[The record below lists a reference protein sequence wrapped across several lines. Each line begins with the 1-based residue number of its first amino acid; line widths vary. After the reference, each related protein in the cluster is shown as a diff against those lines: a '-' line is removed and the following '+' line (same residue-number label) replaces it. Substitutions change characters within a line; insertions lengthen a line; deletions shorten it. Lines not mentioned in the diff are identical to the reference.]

1 MVQFYFPD
9 VNEEDFIEEQSVADE
24 FHEIENLTF
33 CDYQEEAMSY
43 RLPSADHIY
52 ALLNLAGEVGELM
65 SKVAKHIRDH
75 TDTEDEDYLMAY
87 REAVGHEIGDVL
99 WMLVAIAD
107 DFDLDLGEIAF
118 YNLKKLHDRKNRG
131 KIKGS
136 GDTR

>member
-1 MVQFYFPD
+1 MAFYFPD
-9 VNEEDFIEEQSVADE
+9 VDEDDFIEEQAVADQ

-33 CDYQEEAMSY
+33 GDYQEEALAY
-43 RLPSADHIY
+43 RLPSADHVY
-52 ALLNLAGEVGELM
+52 ALLNLSGEVGELL

-75 TDTEDEDYLMAY
+75 VDAEDEDYLYAY
-87 REAVGHEIGDVL
+87 REAIGYEIGDVL
-99 WMLVAIAD
+99 WMLAAIAD

-131 KIKGS
+131 KITGS